1 MTSVREGLDK
11 DCHVTAVPTICGYDH
26 NQCCFNYIPFGAL
39 RVCLFHSYP
48 LPFSF
53 STNQPATAQGSLLG
67 ELHYISLL
75 VVPALETRRRVKIT
89 TVIIYAIIWQ
99 SKCLA
104 VCMINTNIMLTLGI
118 VGNR

>member
-53 STNQPATAQGSLLG
+53 STNQPTTAQGSLLG

-75 VVPALETRRRVKIT
+75 VVPALETRRRVK
-89 TVIIYAIIWQ
+89 YFHGHHL
-99 SKCLA
+99 CNYLA
-104 VCMINTNIMLTLGI
+104 KLMSDCKYDQHQRRAYLGYC
-118 VGNR
+118 